1 MEKKIFTIPK
11 PSKCENYIYFSY
23 WNPKKWRYQRFKKH
37 LSKKVPPKERRAELQ
52 GMLNF
57 WTTELRNGYNP
68 FKILS
73 EKAEKHSYYYIN
85 VAVNE
90 TCVRRSEFLRAK
102 TRQTYTSKI
111 AIFKEWITSKR
122 MDKTLIVDFTK
133 EDGEEFLKYLQAE
146 RNIGA
151 TTRNAYLLTLRTLFK
166 TMKENG
172 ILQENVW
179 NKIPKIAESRLGKL
193 PLKASMK
200 QRLKNYFIE
209 NDPEM
214 WLFVQ
219 LQYYCFIRPGE
230 LRLLTVG
237 AINLDDA
244 TILIDAKISKN
255 KKSEYVIIPPPL
267 LQYFNEIE
275 IWRYKHD
282 HFLFSL
288 DGVPGKETYSKDVF
302 NRRHKAVTR
311 KFGYNDR
318 YSLYSWK
325 HTGACDA
332 IRAGVKIKELQI
344 QLRHAD
350 LQTTDIYLRSIGI
363 KDLDDLRDKF
373 PTL

>member
-1 MEKKIFTIPK
+1 MDKKNFTLPK
-11 PSKCENYIYFSY
+11 VSKCESYIYFSF
-23 WNPKKWRYQRFKKH
+23 WNPKEWRYQRFKKH
-37 LSKKVPPKERRAELQ
+37 LSRKIPSKDRRAELQ
-52 GMLNF
+52 NLLIV

-68 FKILS
+68 FS
-73 EKAEKHSYYYIN
+73 VMAEKAKEQSYYYIN
-85 VAVNE
+85 VAVDE
-90 TCVRRSEFLRAK
+90 ICARRSEFLREK
-102 TRQTYTSKI
+102 TRQTYASKI
-111 AIFKEWITSKR
+111 TIFKEWITNKR
-122 MDKTLIVDFTK
+122 MDKTLVIDFTQ
-133 EDGEEFLKYLQAE
+133 EDGEAFLKYLSAE

-151 TTRNAYLLTLRTLFK
+151 TTRNAYLLTLRTIFK
-166 TMKENG
+166 TMKNAG
-172 ILQENVW
+172 IIQKNVW
-179 NKIPKIAESRLGKL
+179 DKIPKVPESRLGKL
-193 PLKASMK
+193 PLKMSMK
-200 QRLKNYFIE
+200 QRLKAHFME
-209 NDPEM
+209 HDPEM

-230 LRLLTVG
+230 LRLLTIG
-237 AINLDDA
+237 AIDLDDA
-244 TILIDAKISKN
+244 TVLIDAKISKN

-267 LQYFNEIE
+267 LQYLSEID
-275 IWRYKHD
+275 ICRYKHD
-282 HFLFSL
+282 YYLFSP
-288 DGVPGKETYSKDVF
+288 GGAPGKEIYSKDVF
-302 NRRHKAVTR
+302 NRRHKAITR